1 MSTEH
6 AEQAEQAQGPD
17 TENRPAGRTWQVRL
31 GAKVFG
37 SDGAKIG
44 TLEEVHSTYLTVAKG
59 FLFQTARHIPTSA
72 VERADDDTVY
82 LNLTGAQVADQS
94 WEAIPDAEQT
104 APAARQ
110 PEPRDAVLAEAPP
123 VPAPAP
129 APTATDERSAQ
140 PASAEATESPGEL
153 GPQQIDL
160 REERLVPHVERRQAG
175 EIGLRKEVEQFPGR
189 LEVDARREEVEVEHV
204 PVGQEVDERVS
215 PWHED
220 DVLVVPVYEE
230 QLVVTKRLVLRE
242 QIRIRRVEVSE
253 RKRFEEPLRRERLV
267 IDDPDQTGAVQ
278 EVGRDAEDRTNPDA

>member
-6 AEQAEQAQGPD
+6 VEQAEQALQSN

-44 TLEEVHSTYLTVAKG
+44 TLEEVHPTYLTVAKG
-59 FLFQTARHIPTSA
+59 FLFQTARHIPNSA
-72 VERADDDTVY
+72 VEQADDDTVY
-82 LNLTGAQVADQS
+82 LNLTGTQVADQA
-94 WEAIPDAEQT
+94 WEAVPDAEQP
-104 APAARQ
+104 APEARQ
-110 PEPRDAVLAEAPP
+110 AAAGDSALEEA
-123 VPAPAP
+123 APAP
-129 APTATDERSAQ
+129 AATAADERSTQ
-140 PASAEATESPGEL
+140 PASTETAEETEPGEDP
-153 GPQQIDL
+153 GPQQIEL
-160 REERLVPHVERRQAG
+160 REERLVPRSERRQAG

-230 QLVVTKRLVLRE
+230 QLVVSKRLVLRE